1 MHQATSRVLETELAV
16 FTRNHEHHLQEAS
29 QATSS
34 DHTALRTFRSRKRWV
49 TAAQI
54 VAKHGPIPIYF
65 AVVDSGP
72 TVEYEG
78 ELVDVQLDPS
88 PSDPKTQKLL
98 KHSGET
104 TKPEGLWKETAGT
117 LYLVRGCR
125 KLGEAFPQASL
136 LKFRGGVPLESTYT
150 RAYALVRRRSSAA

>member
-1 MHQATSRVLETELAV
+1 MFA
-16 FTRNHEHHLQEAS
+16 RNHERRLQEAS
-29 QATSS
+29 QAAGS

-49 TAAQI
+49 TAAKI

-72 TVEYEG
+72 TIEYEA
-78 ELVDVQLDPS
+78 ELVDVQLDPA
-88 PSDPKTQKLL
+88 PSDPKTQELL

-104 TKPEGLWKETAGT
+104 TKPEGLWKETAET

-125 KLGEAFPQASL
+125 KLGEGEGEAFLGTDFNYPDLGFQQLTTA
-136 LKFRGGVPLESTYT
+136 RT
-150 RAYALVRRRSSAA
+150 RRSA